1 MSIKKELRS
10 LLKFFLLL
18 GLGLTAA
25 YIILIL
31 LAVINYE

>member
-1 MSIKKELRS
+1 MSIKKEMKN
-10 LLKFFLLL
+10 LLKVFLLL